1 MRGMQQI
8 NPGYLGRRPRSPLWA
23 ALWMTPPLLLALW
36 WLFGPSGVP
45 VRIEQQRWRL
55 VIEIETLVAESASGW
70 CDEMPAGAREI
81 GRRLLPDPS
90 GQRSAP
96 AEHCRYSV
104 PAWRALHS
112 AQAEGDAPGPPHWPV
127 PALNRLAPEQLG
139 AERAGKRHEFFELLL
154 RAADGR
160 AWTCRLAQPQWQ
172 AYRQGQRLRLQVDR
186 FGTADC
192 GRLPSLT

>member
-1 MRGMQQI
+1 MPQHDAA
-8 NPGYLGRRPRSPLWA
+8 YLNRRPRSALWA
-23 ALWMTPPLLLALW
+23 ALWMAPPLLLALW

-45 VRIEQQRWRL
+45 VQIERQHWRL
-55 VIEIETLVAESASGW
+55 VIEIESLVAESASGW

-81 GRRLLPDPS
+81 GRRALPDPAGLRPGTS
-90 GQRSAP
+90 P
-96 AEHCRYSV
+96 HCRYTM
-104 PAWRALHS
+104 PAWRALRS
-112 AQAEGDAPGPPHWPV
+112 VEAQGDADTPARWPLPDPNGL
-127 PALNRLAPEQLG
+127 PAGQLG
-139 AERAGKRHEFFELLL
+139 EERPGKRHAFYELLL

-192 GRLPSLT
+192 GRLPLT

>member
-1 MRGMQQI
+1 
-8 NPGYLGRRPRSPLWA
+8 
-23 ALWMTPPLLLALW
+23 MTPPVLLALW
-36 WLFGPSGVP
+36 WVLGPSGVA
-45 VRIEQQRWRL
+45 VQIEQQRWRL

-90 GQRSAP
+90 GQRSVP
-96 AEHCRYSV
+96 TDHCRYSV
-104 PAWRALHS
+104 PTWRAQRS
-112 AQAEGDAPGPPHWPV
+112 VQAEGDAPGPGPWPR
-127 PALNRLAPEQLG
+127 PDLNGQPPEPLG
-139 AERAGKRHEFFELLL
+139 AERAGKRHAFYELLL

-172 AYRQGQRLRLQVDR
+172 AYRPGQRLRLQVDR

-192 GRLPSLT
+192 GRLPLT